1 MMQLNNRGFRMR
13 LFGHTSVMLIL
24 LSLSLNTARSTSTLN
39 HKCSDTFVGEV
50 RKIADSKAPF
60 SSLMLSREDVIF
72 DLEGEQRGERQVNVL
87 KNGPVKFEVGKKY
100 KISLND
106 NLICDIALVSSN

>member
-1 MMQLNNRGFRMR
+1 
-13 LFGHTSVMLIL
+13 
-24 LSLSLNTARSTSTLN
+24 
-39 HKCSDTFVGEV
+39 
-50 RKIADSKAPF
+50 
-60 SSLMLSREDVIF
+60 MLSREDVIF
-72 DLEGEQRGERQVNVL
+72 NLEGEQQGERQVNVL